1 MSAHLSC
8 HRLKLLS
15 LVGPVG
21 NNALQAA
28 GVAHE
33 INTPL
38 AYVKNSLGAV
48 AGKLPAI
55 SDTVTH
61 GEKLLALLQAGSA
74 ANPQD
79 LAREFAKVS
88 GLIGQLQQQKVV
100 EELIGL
106 VNDGLFGTS
115 QMTEIVSN
123 LKDFSRLD
131 RSKVTSFNL
140 NDGLARTLMLAKH
153 LLKSV
158 SVERKLGE
166 IPAIVCSPS
175 QINQVF
181 LNLVTNAAQ
190 AMEGTQGKITLTTR
204 AQDDGV
210 LVEVADTGKG
220 IAPENL
226 QKIFDPFFST
236 KEIGKGTG
244 LGLSVVHGIVTA
256 HGGAITVESQPG
268 QGATFALYLPPA
280 SQPASVPAEAS
291 RAAASPEIAPDSGPR
306 ILYIDDN
313 TEMVSMV
320 RRLLE
325 RQGYRISAHTDA
337 RTAVGLLRA
346 DPAAFDLV
354 LTDYNMPGMS
364 GLDIAETVRS
374 LRADLPVAVT
384 SGFIDETL
392 QAKAVAAGVCEL
404 IFKADTVQAFCD
416 AVQRLTQKLVR

>member
-1 MSAHLSC
+1 MKAVSYKRRDNGKYVETLLAKRTHKLDVCFDVLDNKIAKAGQRAASLTQQMLAFSRRQPTARKPLVLIPVMTETARLLRATLPARVSLEWHCDPDVPPVLADATQMQQVLINLATNAMQAMPGAGHIELRVETAVLDAALINAHPHLGNLQIQC
-8 HRLKLLS
+8 AGNAVRLVVRDNGTGMDAATRERIFEPFFTTK
-15 LVGPVG
+15 PVG
-21 NNALQAA
+21 
-28 GVAHE
+28 E
-33 INTPL
+33 
-38 AYVKNSLGAV
+38 
-48 AGKLPAI
+48 
-55 SDTVTH
+55 
-61 GEKLLALLQAGSA
+61 
-74 ANPQD
+74 
-79 LAREFAKVS
+79 
-88 GLIGQLQQQKVV
+88 
-100 EELIGL
+100 
-106 VNDGLFGTS
+106 
-115 QMTEIVSN
+115 
-123 LKDFSRLD
+123 
-131 RSKVTSFNL
+131 
-140 NDGLARTLMLAKH
+140 
-153 LLKSV
+153 
-158 SVERKLGE
+158 
-166 IPAIVCSPS
+166 
-175 QINQVF
+175 
-181 LNLVTNAAQ
+181 
-190 AMEGTQGKITLTTR
+190 
-204 AQDDGV
+204 
-210 LVEVADTGKG
+210 
-220 IAPENL
+220 
-226 QKIFDPFFST
+226 
-236 KEIGKGTG
+236 GTG